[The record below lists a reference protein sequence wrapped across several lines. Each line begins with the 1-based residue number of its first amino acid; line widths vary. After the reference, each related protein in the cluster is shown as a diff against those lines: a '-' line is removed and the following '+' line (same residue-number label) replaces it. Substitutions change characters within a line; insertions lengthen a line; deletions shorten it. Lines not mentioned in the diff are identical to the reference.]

1 MSAKRSVA
9 KLSNAE
15 LWNSSIQLNYG
26 TPELLFTKGK
36 GAWVYDSNGSK
47 YLDFLAGI
55 ATNVLGHAHP
65 SIVSAV
71 TTQIKTLS
79 HVSNYY
85 MHTGELELAAKL
97 QSLIGK
103 KSARTFFC
111 NSGTEA
117 NEAAFKI
124 ARLTGRKQIVSTT
137 GGFHGRS
144 AASLSMTGQ
153 PAKQKPFLPLI
164 PHIKHVEYGN
174 LKALHRVV
182 SRRTAMVIIE
192 PIQGENGVVVPPE
205 GYLQGVRALC
215 DAFGVLLCID
225 AVQTGMG
232 RTGEW
237 FGYEHSGIT
246 PDIITL
252 AKGLGG
258 GLPLGAMI
266 TVGDRTPQFAP
277 GDHGSTFG
285 GNPVSIAAALAV
297 INQIESTKLMKA
309 VTQFEATIK
318 KELSSHPAVASVRGR
333 GLLLGI
339 VLKRESAK
347 RLFQICQSN
356 GLLVNAPN
364 SHVIRIA
371 PPLNISSKEV
381 TTFIAI
387 FKKSLDEL
395 ESEEGGK

>member
-1 MSAKRSVA
+1 MSSQKKFA
-9 KLSNAE
+9 KLSSAE
-15 LWNSSIQLNYG
+15 RWNNSLQLNYG
-26 TPELLFTKGK
+26 TPELLLTKGK
-36 GAWVYDSNGSK
+36 GAWVTDSDGRK

-55 ATNVLGHAHP
+55 ATNALGHAHP
-65 SIVSAV
+65 AIVSAV
-71 TTQIKTLS
+71 SAQIKRLA
-79 HVSNYY
+79 HISNYY
-85 MHTGELELAAKL
+85 MHEGELELAAKL
-97 QSLIGK
+97 KSLVGEPT
-103 KSARTFFC
+103 ARTFFC

-124 ARLTGRKQIVSTT
+124 ARLTGRKQIVSTV

-153 PAKQKPFLPLI
+153 PSKQKPFLPLI

-174 LKALHRVV
+174 LKALRKVV
-182 SRRTAMVIIE
+182 SRRTSMVIIE
-192 PIQGENGVVVPPE
+192 PIQGENGVVVPPA
-205 GYLQGVRALC
+205 GYLEGVRALC

-237 FGYEHSGIT
+237 FGYEHTGIT

-266 TVGDRTPQFAP
+266 TVGAKTPHFAP

-285 GNPVSIAAALAV
+285 GNPISIAAALAV
-297 INQIESTKLMKA
+297 IDEIESTKLMKS
-309 VTQFEATIK
+309 VKKHEKTIK
-318 KELSSHPAVASVRGR
+318 SALSSHPAIASVRGR

-339 VLKRESAK
+339 VLKNENAK
-347 RLFQICQSN
+347 RLLQICQSH

-364 SHVIRIA
+364 SSVIRIA
-371 PPLNISSKEV
+371 PPLIVTAKEV
-381 TTFIAI
+381 DTFISL
-387 FKKSLDEL
+387 FQKSLAEL
-395 ESEEGGK
+395 EVEEGAK